1 MPEAFVPYTITGAYE
16 RGILVRTATRPEALL
31 DAVRREV
38 WAVHRNVA
46 VTMAG
51 TLKGFLTR
59 FSYGEPRFSLVVLGV
74 FAGVGL
80 VLVAIGVYSVLA
92 YTVSRQTQEIGI
104 RMALGARPADVLGMV
119 VRMGLTLVAAGVAIG
134 LLASVATT
142 RVIASQLAGIS
153 PRDPLA
159 LFGAVAVMAFAGAA
173 ASYFP
178 ARRATRVDP
187 MVALRYE

>member
-1 MPEAFVPYTITGAYE
+1 M
-16 RGILVRTATRPEALL
+16 
-31 DAVRREV
+31 D
-38 WAVHRNVA
+38 RNVA
-46 VTMAG
+46 VMMTG
-51 TLKGFLTR
+51 TLKDILTR
-59 FSYGEPRFSLVVLGV
+59 YSYAQPRLLLVVLGI

-80 VLVAIGVYSVLA
+80 VLVVAIGVYSVLA

-134 LLASVATT
+134 LLASLAAT
-142 RVIASQLAGIS
+142 RVIGSQLAGIS

-159 LFGAVAVMAFAGAA
+159 LAGAVGVMVVAGVAA
-173 ASYFP
+173 CYFP